1 MSERGKL
8 LVISGPSGAGKSTV
22 VAKAIEGRTDIC
34 FSTSVTTRSPRPGEV
49 HGREYFFVNFER
61 FREMVEND
69 ELLEHAEYVANRYGT
84 PRSYVEKRLDEGMN
98 VLLDIEVQG
107 ARQVRRKMPEAI
119 LIFIAPPSLVELERR
134 LRGRGTDTERAIEG
148 RLIRARQE
156 YQEKSDAGFV
166 ELIKANASFFTTL
179 GILFPFLIAAI
190 LKTAQG
196 SSTVAMTTT
205 AGLMGLFSSSE
216 SLMSALGMTTPLSA
230 ALVVMAIGA
239 GAMTVSHAN
248 DSYFWVVTRL
258 GGLNVK
264 DGYRTQ
270 TKCSFILGITSAAV
284 LFVASLFLV

>member
-107 ARQVRRKMPEAI
+107 ARQVRKKMPEAI

-156 YQEKSDAGFV
+156 YQEADFYDYLIVNDDIDKAAAKLNAIIEAEHCRFGDWANWLKS
-166 ELIKANASFFTTL
+166 N
-179 GILFPFLIAAI
+179 
-190 LKTAQG
+190 
-196 SSTVAMTTT
+196 
-205 AGLMGLFSSSE
+205 
-216 SLMSALGMTTPLSA
+216 
-230 ALVVMAIGA
+230 
-239 GAMTVSHAN
+239 
-248 DSYFWVVTRL
+248 
-258 GGLNVK
+258 
-264 DGYRTQ
+264 
-270 TKCSFILGITSAAV
+270 
-284 LFVASLFLV
+284 

>member
-84 PRSYVEKRLDEGMN
+84 PRAYVEKRLDEGMN

-156 YQEKSDAGFV
+156 YQEADFYDYLIVNDDVDKAAAKLNAIIEAEHCRFGDWANWLKS
-166 ELIKANASFFTTL
+166 N
-179 GILFPFLIAAI
+179 
-190 LKTAQG
+190 
-196 SSTVAMTTT
+196 
-205 AGLMGLFSSSE
+205 
-216 SLMSALGMTTPLSA
+216 
-230 ALVVMAIGA
+230 
-239 GAMTVSHAN
+239 
-248 DSYFWVVTRL
+248 
-258 GGLNVK
+258 
-264 DGYRTQ
+264 
-270 TKCSFILGITSAAV
+270 
-284 LFVASLFLV
+284 

>member
-107 ARQVRRKMPEAI
+107 ARQVRKKMPEAI

-134 LRGRGTDTERAIEG
+134 LRGRGTDTERAIEC

-156 YQEKSDAGFV
+156 YQEADFYDYLIVNDDVDKAAAKLNAIIEAEHCRFGDWANWLKS
-166 ELIKANASFFTTL
+166 N
-179 GILFPFLIAAI
+179 
-190 LKTAQG
+190 
-196 SSTVAMTTT
+196 
-205 AGLMGLFSSSE
+205 
-216 SLMSALGMTTPLSA
+216 
-230 ALVVMAIGA
+230 
-239 GAMTVSHAN
+239 
-248 DSYFWVVTRL
+248 
-258 GGLNVK
+258 
-264 DGYRTQ
+264 
-270 TKCSFILGITSAAV
+270 
-284 LFVASLFLV
+284 